1 MNKSAGVQLAPFR
14 SRRDWLWGLMLILS
28 VILTYTPVWKAGFVW
43 DDDSILTANPCI
55 VGPLGLKEIWTTG
68 AADICP
74 LTLTTFWM
82 EHALWGLNP
91 LPYHVVNVLLH
102 GACALLLWQVLR
114 SLRVPGAWV
123 GAALWALHPVS
134 VESVAWVTEM
144 KNTQSGFFFLLSI
157 LFFIRYLRAKNL
169 AGQTG
174 SGRAYALTLIFGA
187 LAMASKSST
196 VILPVV
202 LCLCA
207 WWLDGRW
214 HWRNLTRVVPLFLMA
229 IAAGTVSIWTQ
240 SAHLGSVAAPRW
252 HRTWLERLGAAGD
265 AVWFYL
271 SKLLWPHPLITVYP
285 RWQIATGQWVS
296 YLGLVA
302 TVVVL
307 SIFWLKRQSWSRACF
322 FAFAYFLVALLP
334 GLGLIDN
341 TIFRLSLVFD
351 HLQYLASIGPLA
363 LAGTGLVLL
372 SNSIVPKRPW
382 LQSSLCAGLLLILAM
397 ASWQRTL
404 VYESSERLWTDT
416 VTKNPDCWIGRNN
429 LGYDLVGEG
438 QVDKALEQFKKALR
452 QKG

>member
-1 MNKSAGVQLAPFR
+1 MPAGKRSVMNKSAGVQLAPFR
-14 SRRDWLWGLMLILS
+14 SRRDWLWGLVLIFS
-28 VILTYTPVWKAGFVW
+28 VLLVYTPVWKAGFVW
-43 DDDSILTANPCI
+43 DDDFILTANPCI

-114 SLRVPGAWV
+114 SLRVPGAWL
-123 GAALWALHPVS
+123 GATLWALHPVS

-144 KNTQSGFFFLLSI
+144 KNTQSGLFFLLAI

-174 SGRAYALTLIFGA
+174 SGWAYALTLIFGA

-214 HWRNLTRVVPLFLMA
+214 HWRNLTRVVPMFLMA
-229 IAAGTVSIWTQ
+229 IAASTVSIWTQ
-240 SAHLGSVAAPRW
+240 SAHLASVADPRW

-296 YLGLVA
+296 YLGFVA

-307 SIFWLKRQSWSRACF
+307 SIFWLKRQSWSRA
-322 FAFAYFLVALLP
+322 YFVLP
-334 GLGLIDN
+334 PKKR
-341 TIFRLSLVFD
+341 TR
-351 HLQYLASIGPLA
+351 
-363 LAGTGLVLL
+363 
-372 SNSIVPKRPW
+372 NSRF
-382 LQSSLCAGLLLILAM
+382 
-397 ASWQRTL
+397 
-404 VYESSERLWTDT
+404 LWC
-416 VTKNPDCWIGRNN
+416 VI
-429 LGYDLVGEG
+429 EG
-438 QVDKALEQFKKALR
+438 IA
-452 QKG
+452 